1 MIRPMSPTDTP
12 AHVAD
17 RSAVLDVFRE
27 HRAIHAYGIVDVV
40 QFWDTSRW
48 WVRDGAVVGLV
59 GLPNA
64 PGPVVYAVS
73 AVHGVETLDLLSDL
87 APQLPDRFA
96 ITGPVGLSERLAQT
110 HRATRCLPYVKMH
123 LVRPDMLPPAD
134 PVVRPLGTDD
144 LDAVRTFAEQG
155 DAGLEFFREDLL
167 GTGRQVAIFD
177 SDGIVSLAGVHVVDT
192 TEGIAAI
199 GHVSTRS
206 DLRGRGL
213 GTRVVAALCHRL
225 RGEVDIVMLNVG
237 RDNTTARHIYGSLG
251 FLPLLE
257 YEESELV
264 RL

>member
-1 MIRPMSPTDTP
+1 MFVD
-12 AHVAD
+12 
-17 RSAVLDVFRE
+17 

-40 QFWDTSRW
+40 QFWHASRW

-59 GLPNA
+59 GLPSA
-64 PGPVVYAVS
+64 PDPVVYAVS

-96 ITGPVGLSERLAQT
+96 ITGPIGLSERLAQT

-123 LVRPDMLPPAD
+123 LVRPDMLPAPD

-144 LDAVRTFAEQG
+144 LEAVRTFVERG
-155 DAGLEFFREDLL
+155 DTDLEYFREDLL
-167 GTGRQVAIFD
+167 GSGRQVALFD
-177 SDGIVSLAGVHVVDT
+177 RDDIVSLAGVHVIDT
-192 TEGIAAI
+192 TEGLAAI
-199 GHVSTRS
+199 GHVSTLP

-225 RGEVDIVMLNVG
+225 RDEVDIVMLNVG
-237 RDNTTARHIYGSLG
+237 RDNAAARHIYENLG

-257 YEESELV
+257 YEEAELV
-264 RL
+264 RR